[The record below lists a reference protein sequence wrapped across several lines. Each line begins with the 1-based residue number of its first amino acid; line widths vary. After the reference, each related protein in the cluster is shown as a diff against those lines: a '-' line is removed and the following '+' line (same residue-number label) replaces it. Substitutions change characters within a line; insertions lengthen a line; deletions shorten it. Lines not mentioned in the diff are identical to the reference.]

1 MPYIQNGTYCGYG
14 WVAAV
19 LLVPLLIQ
27 DLASQAG
34 VEASNHAI
42 PCDTSV
48 PSYKCVTYV
57 LGHYIEPGT
66 ISLYISSLSSILSF
80 FVSLSIS
87 AVADHGSYRKIL
99 LIVFSILGC
108 LVALSFF
115 AMRTPSLF
123 WIGAILSPLGWTFY
137 NIASVFSHSYLPL
150 YGRAHP
156 DVLEAKARGEP
167 MEVVRKIE
175 EQKTNDISTYSVVI
189 AYSTLVSIRKLPII
203 FKFMAAWFILS
214 DGISTIPSILFIIL
228 YRELGF
234 THVHSLIISVL
245 LAFMATISAY
255 FFMLIRKYWSLTT
268 KAMIMICLGL
278 YMLLTLYV
286 SVSPLVTDK
295 VGLRSSI
302 EGWVCTAYL
311 GMIISTFYS
320 SMRVMLSELCPE
332 GDENEWF
339 SLYLLADKGSSWLG
353 PLVTG
358 AIYTATHEY
367 RRAFWFPMGL
377 IVLGGAILLTVD
389 VDEGKNQ
396 AHQFAKEKRERKEQR
411 IGPYAQKI

>member
-1 MPYIQNGTYCGYG
+1 
-14 WVAAV
+14 
-19 LLVPLLIQ
+19 
-27 DLASQAG
+27 
-34 VEASNHAI
+34 
-42 PCDTSV
+42 
-48 PSYKCVTYV
+48 
-57 LGHYIEPGT
+57 
-66 ISLYISSLSSILSF
+66 
-80 FVSLSIS
+80 
-87 AVADHGSYRKIL
+87 
-99 LIVFSILGC
+99 
-108 LVALSFF
+108 
-115 AMRTPSLF
+115 
-123 WIGAILSPLGWTFY
+123 
-137 NIASVFSHSYLPL
+137 
-150 YGRAHP
+150 
-156 DVLEAKARGEP
+156 ARGEP

-175 EQKTNDISTYSVVI
+175 EQKTNDISTYSVVVGNAGAVLVQGVCIGLSLGMKESTLSLQIGI
-189 AYSTLVSIRKLPII
+189 AFAGVWWLIWMLIVAPWLEARPNDPLPKGTNWVLHSWKKTYSTLVSIRKLPII

-214 DGISTIPSILFIIL
+214 DGISTIPSIIFIIL

-234 THVHSLIISVL
+234 THAHSLIISVL

-396 AHQFAKEKRERKEQR
+396 ACQFAKEKRERKEQR